1 MDNVYIQ
8 IEVNGNWQTVNSTP
22 ANDMQRVLIEMQ
34 QAKASNPDLRVRA
47 IDESN
52 RLIDMLF

>member
-34 QAKASNPDLRVRA
+34 QAKASNPDSRVRA
-47 IDESN
+47 VDESN